1 MRTEVR
7 MPNLGAEANAAQVMS
22 WLVAVGD
29 RVAKDDV
36 MAEIETEKATL
47 ELNAPATGR
56 VVEIAAAAGTE
67 VAVGGILAVIEH
79 E

>member
-1 MRTEVR
+1 
-7 MPNLGAEANAAQVMS
+7 MPNLGAEASAAQIIS

-29 RVAKDDV
+29 HVDVDDV

-47 ELNAPATGR
+47 ELNAPAAGK

-67 VAVGGILAVIEH
+67 VSVGGILAVIEQ
-79 E
+79 